1 MDYIRPTPQQNP
13 LLGLLAE
20 RLKQAQGFAAKPFGY
35 SNPPAEMLMSLLG
48 IPAVQQ
54 TMERMAYGEPL
65 TTGRGMTTQVR
76 PEVAEAALTVA
87 PFVPAAGRVARG
99 AARMAGQEIADVM
112 SGMPSR
118 SLLGDITPKPMQLIT
133 YHGTPHRFPSTEK
146 NLLGEFDASK
156 IGTGEGAQS
165 FGYGIYVAENPSVA
179 KDYQLMERNWFD
191 TSKAKYKGKTIDSWY
206 EQAQKDQE
214 RAFRT
219 KNSAL
224 EKDANAR
231 LAYWENIMTHT
242 HPQTVLKQFTD
253 PEFGWDDA
261 TKYAKSIDIN
271 KFVGIPETGTLYKV
285 DLPDDKIAKMLDW
298 DKPLSKQS
306 PEVQSAIEKLT
317 GIRVDKKLLNE
328 YDDALLNALQGGS
341 TDLPK
346 QPIDPLGS
354 DLMRMI
360 SKNDKESAQKLR
372 DQGIP
377 GVKYF
382 DAGSRDISEGTRN
395 FVIFPGEEKSL
406 RILERDGEKAPFQFP
421 QQAALDTA
429 QKNAAL
435 PISEGGLGL
444 PPNNTP
450 MDRAKAMGVDVETYH
465 GSTSPNIQQFDVSM
479 SGAKS
484 GNPFDDY
491 IFTTNNPESASGY
504 ALNWQSYKKN
514 VEGSPEFQALEDKR
528 KSLLKTIV
536 KQADEGNFQNVG
548 DIKQEISLI
557 NDQKIKLYNDFM
569 EGKYVSEDATVYP
582 LMTRSADFMPY
593 EASGQNWMKANRPAI
608 EASQEAGYSGVNIQN
623 VKDNA
628 GKGYDLITDTYATN
642 NPSLLR
648 SRFAAFD
655 PMRRNESDILAGLLP
670 ASLLADPETRRKLD
684 EELSLLYTK

>member
-1 MDYIRPTPQQNP
+1 MQGLMR
-13 LLGLLAE
+13 LLMVPEVSKTMNLL
-20 RLKQAQGFAAKPFGY
+20 
-35 SNPPAEMLMSLLG
+35 S
-48 IPAVQQ
+48 
-54 TMERMAYGEPL
+54 YGEPL
-65 TTGRGMTTQVR
+65 TTGAGGIGGTTKVK
-76 PEVAEAALTVA
+76 PEVLDAAMAVA
-87 PFVPAAGRVARG
+87 PMAPVAGRAARG

-133 YHGTPHRFPSTEK
+133 YHGTPHKFPPTQK

-165 FGYGIYVAENPSVA
+165 YGYGIYVAENPSVA

-191 TSKAKYKGKTIDSWY
+191 TSKAKYKGKSIDSWY

-214 RAFRT
+214 KAFRT
-219 KNSAL
+219 NNKAL
-224 EKDANAR
+224 EKDASAR
-231 LAYWENIMTHT
+231 LAYWENIMIHS
-242 HPQTVLKQFTD
+242 HPETVLKQFTD
-253 PEFGWDDA
+253 PEFGWDEA
-261 TKYAKSIDIN
+261 TKFAKSIDLK
-271 KFVGIPETGTLYKV
+271 KFVGIPNTGTLYKV

-317 GIRVDKKLLNE
+317 GIKVDKNLLNE

-360 SKNDKESAQKLR
+360 SKNDKKSAQKLR
-372 DQGIP
+372 DQGVP

-382 DAGSRDISEGTRN
+382 DAGSRDASEGTRN
-395 FVIFPGEEKSL
+395 FVVFPGEEKSL
-406 RILERDGEKAPFQFP
+406 KILERDGEKAPFQFP
-421 QQAALDTA
+421 QQGALDTA

-450 MDRAKAMGVDVETYH
+450 MDRAKAMGAEDVLH
-465 GSTSPNIQQFDVSM
+465 GTSSSIEQVNTQGRRYVNPFYVTENASDDAIQFANNFANTKPEM
-479 SGAKS
+479 
-484 GNPFDDY
+484 GNP
-491 IFTTNNPESASGY
+491 T
-504 ALNWQSYKKN
+504 
-514 VEGSPEFQALEDKR
+514 
-528 KSLLKTIV
+528 
-536 KQADEGNFQNVG
+536 
-548 DIKQEISLI
+548 
-557 NDQKIKLYNDFM
+557 M
-569 EGKYVSEDATVYP
+569 YP
-582 LMTRSADFMPY
+582 LMIRQSEVLDTRKGIP
-593 EASGQNWMKANRPAI
+593 QNLIDAAQKSNEELKIGSKGLPSWGP
-608 EASQEAGYSGVNIQN
+608 VNN
-623 VKDNA
+623 
-628 GKGYDLITDTYATN
+628 YATAAKEGGIKALLLDERPN
-642 NPSLLR
+642 LNSIAVLDPSIIR

-655 PMRRNESDILAGLLP
+655 PMRRNEADILAGLLP

>member
-13 LLGLLAE
+13 ILGLLAE

-35 SNPPAEMLMSLLG
+35 SNPPVEMLMSLLG

-87 PFVPAAGRVARG
+87 PFAPLAGR
-99 AARMAGQEIADVM
+99 AAKGVTRMAGQEISDVM

-285 DLPDDKIAKMLDW
+285 DLPDDKIDKMLDW
-298 DKPLSKQS
+298 DKPMAQQS
-306 PEVQSAIEKLT
+306 DAVKKAIGLDKNPNASIKDMKGYEFLVAT
-317 GIRVDKKLLNE
+317 G
-328 YDDALLNALQGGS
+328 
-341 TDLPK
+341 
-346 QPIDPLGS
+346 
-354 DLMRMI
+354 
-360 SKNDKESAQKLR
+360 QKLGEPFTGSPLVSEYLR
-372 DQGIP
+372 KKGIP
-377 GVKYF
+377 GIKYF
-382 DAGSRDISEGTRN
+382 DAGSRDTSEGTRN
-395 FVIFPGEEKSL
+395 FVVFPGEEKSL

-421 QQAALDTA
+421 QQVALDTA

-450 MDRAKAMGVDVETYH
+450 MDRAKAMGFETDVYHATDAPQDFSTFTPSVKGKMGSGVYTSFEPAYAERYAGGETARTMPLMSRGEMANVDTRTEVSDLVRQQLANEN
-465 GSTSPNIQQFDVSM
+465 PNFNIQEWKRLSNQ
-479 SGAKS
+479 
-484 GNPFDDY
+484 
-491 IFTTNNPESASGY
+491 E
-504 ALNWQSYKKN
+504 
-514 VEGSPEFQALEDKR
+514 LE
-528 KSLLKTIV
+528 
-536 KQADEGNFQNVG
+536 
-548 DIKQEISLI
+548 
-557 NDQKIKLYNDFM
+557 
-569 EGKYVSEDATVYP
+569 
-582 LMTRSADFMPY
+582 
-593 EASGQNWMKANRPAI
+593 NR
-608 EASQEAGYSGVNIQN
+608 GYSGLDVDKERL
-623 VKDNA
+623 VF
-628 GKGYDLITDTYATN
+628 
-642 NPSLLR
+642 NPSDLR

>member
-1 MDYIRPTPQQNP
+1 
-13 LLGLLAE
+13 
-20 RLKQAQGFAAKPFGY
+20 
-35 SNPPAEMLMSLLG
+35 MLMSLLG

-54 TMERMAYGEPL
+54 TMERMSYGEPL
-65 TTGRGMTTQVR
+65 TTGRGMTTQVS

-87 PFVPAAGRVARG
+87 PFAPLAGRAAKGV
-99 AARMAGQEIADVM
+99 ARMAGQEISDVM

-165 FGYGIYVAENPSVA
+165 YGYGIYVAENPSVA

-214 RAFRT
+214 RAYRT

-224 EKDANAR
+224 EKDANVR

-395 FVIFPGEEKSL
+395 FVVFPGEEKSL

-421 QQAALDTA
+421 QQSALDTA

-444 PPNNTP
+444 PPTNTP
-450 MDRAKAMGVDVETYH
+450 MDRAKAMGFETDVYHATDAPEDFSTFTPSAKGKMGSGVYTSFEPAYAERYAGGETARTMPLMSRGEMANVDTRTEVSDLVRQQLANEN
-465 GSTSPNIQQFDVSM
+465 PNFNIQEWKRLSNQEL
-479 SGAKS
+479 
-484 GNPFDDY
+484 GN
-491 IFTTNNPESASGY
+491 
-504 ALNWQSYKKN
+504 
-514 VEGSPEFQALEDKR
+514 R
-528 KSLLKTIV
+528 
-536 KQADEGNFQNVG
+536 
-548 DIKQEISLI
+548 
-557 NDQKIKLYNDFM
+557 
-569 EGKYVSEDATVYP
+569 
-582 LMTRSADFMPY
+582 
-593 EASGQNWMKANRPAI
+593 
-608 EASQEAGYSGVNIQN
+608 GYSGLDVDKERL
-623 VKDNA
+623 VF
-628 GKGYDLITDTYATN
+628 
-642 NPSLLR
+642 NPSDLR